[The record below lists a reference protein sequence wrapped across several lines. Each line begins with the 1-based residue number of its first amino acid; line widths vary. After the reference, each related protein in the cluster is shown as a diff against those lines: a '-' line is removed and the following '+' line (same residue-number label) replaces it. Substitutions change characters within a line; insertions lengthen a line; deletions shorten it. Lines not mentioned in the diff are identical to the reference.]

1 MCMEIKIIET
11 YYLYMYASYLKS
23 HDVYYRIPINDKK
36 TKRHQI
42 EFSFRRLF

>member
-1 MCMEIKIIET
+1 MEISKIET

-36 TKRHQI
+36 TKKTVDRI
-42 EFSFRRLF
+42 